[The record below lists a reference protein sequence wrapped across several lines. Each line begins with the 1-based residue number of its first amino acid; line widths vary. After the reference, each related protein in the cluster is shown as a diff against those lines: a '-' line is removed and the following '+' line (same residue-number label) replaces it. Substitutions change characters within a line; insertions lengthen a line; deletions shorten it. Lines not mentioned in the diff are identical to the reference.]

1 MIAEFVAPIQ
11 MPIAA
16 VGMRNCGTNAGAVP
30 LRIGRDQ
37 GAAAR
42 HASGTSVA
50 GLAPATSRKRLEP
63 NNPAM
68 ECPARGSLSVIFLDV
83 PRHRAVIIGGLMQEP
98 GDDRVR
104 GADLN
109 DCHCA

>member
-1 MIAEFVAPIQ
+1 MPCLYALAETKAP
-11 MPIAA
+11 
-16 VGMRNCGTNAGAVP
+16 
-30 LRIGRDQ
+30 L
-37 GAAAR
+37 
-42 HASGTSVA
+42 HATHLGPQSPA
-50 GLAPATSRKRLEP
+50 LLPATSRKRLEP

-68 ECPARGSLSVIFLDV
+68 ECPARGSPSVIFLDV